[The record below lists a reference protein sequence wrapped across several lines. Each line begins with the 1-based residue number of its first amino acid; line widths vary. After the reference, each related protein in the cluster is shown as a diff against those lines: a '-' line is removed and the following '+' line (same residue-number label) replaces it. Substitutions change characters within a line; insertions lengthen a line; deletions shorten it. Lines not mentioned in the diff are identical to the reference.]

1 MRYVYIRTSK
11 TSQDLSLQRDALNK
25 HGVDVI
31 FEEQVSGVK
40 QKPELEKLLSELK
53 PNDSVTVWKL
63 DRLSRT
69 TKELVNLIDDF
80 NTKGIQFISLTE
92 NIDTTTPT
100 GKFLV
105 TVLCAMAAMERDVLI
120 MRTRAGLEAAR
131 ARGRSGGRPPTS
143 KEKVKTALALY
154 RSGEYSV
161 NEICQKVGISRSTLY
176 RLLKASKSDKR
187 EGTYNE

>member
-1 MRYVYIRTSK
+1 MRYGYIRTSK

-53 PNDSVTVWKL
+53 PKDSVIVWKL

-69 TKELVNLIDDF
+69 TKQLVNLIDDF

-131 ARGRSGGRPPTS
+131 ARGRVGGRPKVPQ
-143 KEKVKTALALY
+143 EKVEYALLLY
-154 RSGEYSV
+154 KEGNHSIKY
-161 NEICQKVGISRSTLY
+161 ICEKSKISRSTLY
-176 RLLKASKSDKR
+176 RIIKEHKLNES